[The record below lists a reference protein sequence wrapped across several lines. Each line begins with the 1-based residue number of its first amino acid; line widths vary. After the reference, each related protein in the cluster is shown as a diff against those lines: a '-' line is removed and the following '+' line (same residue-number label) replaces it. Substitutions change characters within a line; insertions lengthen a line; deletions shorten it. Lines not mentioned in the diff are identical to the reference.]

1 MQKLK
6 VFIEEKAFA
15 SVRLMEVFADT
26 PVSELIPLLVEALQL
41 PHTDLFGNR
50 LIYLLRPVAGGPALP
65 GNQTLAACGIK
76 PGTRMVLDS
85 YVLDEPT
92 LSLMPGD
99 RQTGPL
105 HTLPKMTDTTASL
118 LQEHADTNASLSAI
132 ISRVERRVSRRTL
145 LLLTGTFLGAG
156 GLALGMAGL
165 QALHIGQQQQS
176 MRKIGAPVAWQV
188 TVPSQ
193 ATQTNAS
200 LPSTARPVQTFA
212 QHRQTVRAV
221 SWSPD
226 GKFLASGADDARLLI
241 WGTNGAVHLN
251 IAHPAPVRAL
261 AWAPDGQR
269 IVTGAGGQLAFFNVQ
284 TGRVLALFLDS
295 RKGGTVTSLAWTP
308 HNQMQV
314 VCGTTD
320 MRALVWNT
328 ATYQVQKTFS
338 LHMAPVESVSWC
350 PNGQNVASSSLGGVV
365 RVWNAATAQQIH
377 GLYYT
382 DGIALRT
389 LAFAPAGMLLAAGGD
404 DGVVRLWNGLVCH
417 RQVQGA
423 FGEQCLDL
431 PQLLPASSQA
441 ILALAWSPDARFLA
455 VGAKDGS
462 LSLWYPAYSQRPLF
476 TVQQG
481 APVESLTWAPQGNLL
496 ASAVGNTVII
506 WSIS

>member
-1 MQKLK
+1 MNKLK

-15 SVRLMEVFADT
+15 SVRLMEVFSDV

-50 LIYLLRPVAGGPALP
+50 LVYVLRPATGGPALP

-76 PGTRMVLDS
+76 PGTRMMLDS
-85 YVLDEPT
+85 YVIDEPT
-92 LSLMPGD
+92 LSLMPSD

-105 HTLPKMTDTTASL
+105 HTSPTI
-118 LQEHADTNASLSAI
+118 ADTATPPIQEQADTHASPSSI

-145 LLLTGTFLGAG
+145 LMLAGAIMGAG

-165 QALHIGQQQQS
+165 QALHIGQQHQS
-176 MRKIGAPVAWQV
+176 MRKIGAPVAWPV
-188 TVPSQ
+188 TVPPQMALSS
-193 ATQTNAS
+193 AP
-200 LPSTARPVQTFA
+200 LPSMARSVQTFT
-212 QHRQTVRAV
+212 QHRQTVRV
-221 SWSPD
+221 VGWSPD
-226 GKFLASGADDARLLI
+226 GKLLASGADDARVLI
-241 WGTNGAVHLN
+241 WETNGAVHLN
-251 IAHPAPVRAL
+251 IAHPSPVRAL

-269 IVTGAGGQLAFFNVQ
+269 IVTGAGGQLSFYNVQ

-295 RKGGTVTSLAWTP
+295 RKGGIVTSLAWTP
-308 HNQMQV
+308 YNQRQV
-314 VCGTTD
+314 VCGTSD

-328 ATYQVQKTFS
+328 TTYQVQKSFN
-338 LHMAPVESVSWC
+338 LHMAPIEAVSWASS
-350 PNGQNVASSSLGGVV
+350 GQIVASSSQGGVV
-365 RVWNAATAQQIH
+365 RVWNAATAQQVH
-377 GLYYT
+377 GFYYT
-382 DGIALRT
+382 DGIALHT
-389 LAFAPAGMLLAAGGD
+389 LAFAPAGMLLAVGGD
-404 DGVVRLWNGLVCH
+404 DGVVRLWNGLVCQ
-417 RQVQGA
+417 RQGRDA

-476 TVQQG
+476 TVQQK
-481 APVESLTWAPQGNLL
+481 APVESLTWSPQGNLL
-496 ASAVGNTVII
+496 ASAAGNAVII